1 MTTALSYRLALFSY
15 ILTKGGDAYDCI
27 LLIWKSKT
35 KKRKGGKRIMI
46 SKEQF
51 CELVSGVS
59 PSSPPTNGPG
69 DFFCRVRFVS
79 LRRLE
84 MNCAPV
90 S

>member
-1 MTTALSYRLALFSY
+1 
-15 ILTKGGDAYDCI
+15 
-27 LLIWKSKT
+27 
-35 KKRKGGKRIMI
+35 MI